1 LQGDDAFGDGE
12 IKNNPLF
19 QVIFGFIM
27 NINITKVS
35 IKYEIKPNSK
45 INNEKVGG
53 KSEKVAS
60 SFEFLQEIEA
70 TPRPV

>member
-1 LQGDDAFGDGE
+1 
-12 IKNNPLF
+12 
-19 QVIFGFIM
+19 M

-45 INNEKVGG
+45 INNEKVGK

-70 TPRPV
+70 TPRAV